1 MSETIPF
8 SRHPNPDQEPNGRL
22 FYGWIMV
29 LGIFL
34 MVVVSAGIFMSFGV
48 FLNPLLEA
56 FGWTRGTISLAYS
69 IFMLTGGICT
79 LMIGGMLERYS
90 IRKILL
96 IGGIIHAIGI
106 MLTSTTQELW
116 HLYVFYGV
124 LASMGRSTFMIS
136 YVTLVNRWFH
146 DKRGI
151 AMGFIMSGQGMGPF
165 LFSPFATSLIVA
177 YSWQTAF
184 FVIGLLMLSAAA
196 IAWIFVRDR
205 PEDMGLR
212 ALGAPP
218 DTAMPATPAPA
229 PRSGK
234 TPKIKTDRV
243 WGQVLRNEYFWL
255 LALTHFFCCICHA
268 IPLVHVAA
276 YANVA
281 GLSKLAA
288 AWVLGAMGLM
298 SFAGRL
304 YWGFFADQ
312 YGSRLALMVTTT
324 LQAAF
329 MLWLINTEDPVV
341 FFLFAIFWGF
351 GYAGVTMQYGII
363 ARDVFPTEIRG
374 PAFAGVSCSA
384 MIGMA
389 SGGFLGG
396 VLYDVSHTYATAW
409 WVSLITGVIAAL
421 IAMEMARKAEHERLQ
436 RAASTADHLADTGVG
451 DHATDMAL
459 QHRK

>member
-1 MSETIPF
+1 MP
-8 SRHPNPDQEPNGRL
+8 EPIYDSSDREPSGRL

-29 LGIFL
+29 FGIFL
-34 MVVVSAGIFMSFGV
+34 MVVVSSGIFVSFGV
-48 FLNPLLEA
+48 FLNPLLET

-69 IFMLTGGICT
+69 ISMLTGGICT

-90 IRKILL
+90 IRKILFV
-96 IGGIIHAIGI
+96 GGIIHAIGI

-124 LASMGRSTFMIS
+124 LASMGRSTFMLS

-146 DKRGI
+146 EKRGI

-184 FVIGLLMLSAAA
+184 FVIGALMLSAVA

-205 PEDMGLR
+205 PEDMGVR

-218 DTAMPATPAPA
+218 AGARVTPAPA
-229 PRSGK
+229 PAAVRK
-234 TPKIKTDRV
+234 VKTDKV
-243 WGQVLRNEYFWL
+243 WGRVLRNEYFWL
-255 LALTHFFCCICHA
+255 LSFTHFFCCICHA

-276 YANVA
+276 YANGA
-281 GLSKLAA
+281 GLSQLAA

-304 YWGFFADQ
+304 YWGFFADR

-324 LQAAF
+324 CQAGF
-329 MLWLINTEDPVV
+329 MLWLINTEDPLV

-363 ARDVFPTEIRG
+363 ARDVFPTAIRG

-384 MIGMA
+384 MLGMA

-396 VLYDVSHTYATAW
+396 VLYDISHTYATAW

-421 IAMEMARKAEHERLQ
+421 IAMEMARKAEHERRQ
-436 RAASTADHLADTGVG
+436 RAAATTKTLDDMGVG

-459 QHRK
+459 QHKKSCKVM

>member
-1 MSETIPF
+1 MSEPIHDRTD
-8 SRHPNPDQEPNGRL
+8 REPGNRL

-79 LMIGGMLERYS
+79 LLIGGMLERYS

-106 MLTSTTQELW
+106 MLTSTTRELW
-116 HLYVFYGV
+116 QLYLFYGV
-124 LASMGRSTFMIS
+124 LASIGRSTFMIS

-146 DKRGI
+146 EKRGI
-151 AMGFIMSGQGMGPF
+151 AMGVIMSGQGMGPF

-184 FVIGLLMLSAAA
+184 FVIGVLMLVAVA
-196 IAWIFVRDR
+196 IAWLFIRDR
-205 PEDMGLR
+205 PEDMGVR
-212 ALGAPP
+212 ALGAPL
-218 DTAMPATPAPA
+218 DTAYTTPQPSPAAKA
-229 PRSGK
+229 
-234 TPKIKTDRV
+234 KTDKV

-288 AWVLGAMGLM
+288 AWVLGALGLM

-304 YWGFFADQ
+304 YWGFFADR

-324 LQAAF
+324 LQAGF

-363 ARDVFPTEIRG
+363 ARDVFPTQIRG

-396 VLYDVSHTYATAW
+396 ILYDVSHTYATAW
-409 WVSLITGVIAAL
+409 WVSLLTGVIAAL
-421 IAMEMARKAEHERLQ
+421 IAMEMARKAEHERTRRLV
-436 RAASTADHLADTGVG
+436 STAATTTLDDTGVG
-451 DHATDMAL
+451 DHAADMAL
-459 QHRK
+459 QHKK

>member
-1 MSETIPF
+1 MMLTLMMPTSTTMMRMRIEMDAKVNQTTAPK
-8 SRHPNPDQEPNGRL
+8 PNGRL

-29 LGIFL
+29 FGIFL

-48 FLNPLLEA
+48 FLNPLLED

-79 LMIGGMLERYS
+79 LMIGGMVEHYS
-90 IRKILL
+90 IRKILV
-96 IGGIIHAIGI
+96 IGGTIHALGI

-116 HLYVFYGV
+116 HLYVFYGI
-124 LASMGRSTFMIS
+124 LASMGRSTLNIS

-146 DKRGI
+146 EKRGI

-177 YSWQTAF
+177 YSWRTAF
-184 FVIGLLMLSAAA
+184 FVIGAMMMSAVL
-196 IAWIFVRDR
+196 IAWLFVRNR
-205 PEDMGLR
+205 PEDMGVR

-218 DTAMPATPAPA
+218 SQVSTTPSRATN
-229 PRSGK
+229 
-234 TPKIKTDRV
+234 IKTQKV
-243 WGQVLRNEYFWL
+243 WGRVLRNEYFWL
-255 LALTHFFCCICHA
+255 LSLTHFFCCICHA

-281 GLSKLAA
+281 GLSKLAS

-312 YGSRLALMVTTT
+312 HGSRLALMVTTT
-324 LQAAF
+324 LQAVF
-329 MLWLINTEDPVV
+329 MLWLINTQDPLV
-341 FFLFAIFWGF
+341 FFLFAICWGF
-351 GYAGVTMQYGII
+351 GYAGVTMPYGII
-363 ARDVFPTEIRG
+363 ARDGFPTAIRG

-384 MIGMA
+384 MLGMA

-396 VLYDVSHTYATAW
+396 ILYDISHTYATAW
-409 WVSLITGVIAAL
+409 WVSLVTG
-421 IAMEMARKAEHERLQ
+421 R
-436 RAASTADHLADTGVG
+436 
-451 DHATDMAL
+451 
-459 QHRK
+459 HRGLDRHGNGP

>member
-1 MSETIPF
+1 MRDNS
-8 SRHPNPDQEPNGRL
+8 DGEPSGRL

-29 LGIFL
+29 FGIFL

-96 IGGIIHAIGI
+96 VGGIIHAIGI
-106 MLTSTTQELW
+106 MLTSTTRELW

-165 LFSPFATSLIVA
+165 LFSPFATALIVA

-184 FVIGLLMLSAAA
+184 FVIGMLMLVAVA
-196 IAWIFVRDR
+196 IAWIFIRDR
-205 PEDMGLR
+205 PEDMGVR

-218 DTAMPATPAPA
+218 KAAPVMPAATRAA
-229 PRSGK
+229 PRED
-234 TPKIKTDRV
+234 KTDQV
-243 WGQVLRNEYFWL
+243 WGRVLRNEYFWL
-255 LALTHFFCCICHA
+255 LSLTHFFCCICHA

-288 AWVLGAMGLM
+288 AWVLGALGLM

-304 YWGFFADQ
+304 YWGFFADR

-329 MLWLINTEDPVV
+329 MLWLINTEDPMV

-363 ARDVFPTEIRG
+363 ARDVFPTAIRG

-396 VLYDVSHTYATAW
+396 ILYDVSHTYATAW
-409 WVSLITGVIAAL
+409 WVSLLTGVIAAL
-421 IAMEMARKAEHERLQ
+421 IAMEMARKAEHERIQ
-436 RAASTADHLADTGVG
+436 RSASATATQTLDDAGVG

-459 QHRK
+459 QHKK

>member
-1 MSETIPF
+1 VNQTTA
-8 SRHPNPDQEPNGRL
+8 RDQDGRL

-29 LGIFL
+29 FGIFL

-56 FGWTRGTISLAYS
+56 FGWSRGTVSLAYS

-79 LMIGGMLERYS
+79 LLIGGLVEHYS
-90 IRKILL
+90 IRKILV
-96 IGGIIHAIGI
+96 IGGVIHAIGI

-124 LASMGRSTFMIS
+124 LASMGRSTFNIS
-136 YVTLVNRWFH
+136 YVTLVNRWFYE
-146 DKRGI
+146 KRGI

-165 LFSPFATSLIVA
+165 LFSPFATSLIVS
-177 YSWQTAF
+177 YSWRRAF
-184 FVIGLLMLSAAA
+184 FVIGAMMLSAAV
-196 IAWIFVRDR
+196 IAWLFVRNR
-205 PEDMGLR
+205 PEDVGVR

-218 DTAMPATPAPA
+218 ALSSAPPTPAA
-229 PRSGK
+229 K
-234 TPKIKTDRV
+234 TRPQKV
-243 WGQVLRNEYFWL
+243 WGRVLRNEYFWL
-255 LALTHFFCCICHA
+255 LSLTHFFCCICHA

-281 GLSKLAA
+281 GLSKFAS

-304 YWGFFADQ
+304 YWGFFADRH
-312 YGSRLALMVTTT
+312 GSRLTLMVTTT

-329 MLWLINTEDPVV
+329 MLWLINTQDPLV
-341 FFLFAIFWGF
+341 FFLFATCWGF

-363 ARDVFPTEIRG
+363 ARDVFPTAIRG
-374 PAFAGVSCSA
+374 QAFAGVSCFA
-384 MIGMA
+384 MVGMA

-396 VLYDVSHTYATAW
+396 LLYDISHTYVTAW
-409 WVSLITGVIAAL
+409 WVSLIAGIIAAL
-421 IAMEMARKAEHERLQ
+421 IAMDMARKAEHERMQ
-436 RAASTADHLADTGVG
+436 AATSEPPASSGSG
-451 DHATDMAL
+451 DHAADMAR
-459 QHRK
+459 QHKATR

>member
-1 MSETIPF
+1 M
-8 SRHPNPDQEPNGRL
+8 

-29 LGIFL
+29 FGIFL

-48 FLNPLLEA
+48 FLNPLLED

-69 IFMLTGGICT
+69 IFMLTGGVCT
-79 LMIGGMLERYS
+79 LLIGGIVEHYS
-90 IRKILL
+90 IRKILV
-96 IGGIIHAIGI
+96 IGGTIHAIGI

-116 HLYVFYGV
+116 HLYIFYGV
-124 LASMGRSTFMIS
+124 LASMGRSTFNIS

-146 DKRGI
+146 EKRGI

-177 YSWQTAF
+177 YSWRTAF
-184 FVIGLLMLSAAA
+184 FVIGAMMLSAAV
-196 IAWIFVRDR
+196 IAWLFVRNH
-205 PEDMGLR
+205 PQDMGVR

-218 DTAMPATPAPA
+218 SATPSPA
-229 PRSGK
+229 SSTVSNK
-234 TPKIKTDRV
+234 TPKLDKV
-243 WGQVLRNEYFWL
+243 WGRVLRNEYFWL
-255 LALTHFFCCICHA
+255 LSLTHFFCCICHA

-281 GLSKLAA
+281 GLSKLAS

-304 YWGFFADQ
+304 YWGFFADR

-324 LQAAF
+324 LQAIF
-329 MLWLINTEDPVV
+329 MLWLIKTQDPLV

-363 ARDVFPTEIRG
+363 SRDVFPTAIRG

-384 MIGMA
+384 MLGMA

-396 VLYDVSHTYATAW
+396 ILYDISQTYDTAW
-409 WVSLITGVIAAL
+409 KVSLITGAIAAL
-421 IAMEMARKAEHERLQ
+421 IAMEMARKAERERIQ
-436 RAASTADHLADTGVG
+436 AAATEPPAGSGTG
-451 DHATDMAL
+451 DPATDMAL
-459 QHRK
+459 PDRAAR